1 VIITPYTWTVQL
13 GFCVEVSRVQIP
25 LMTAWALT
33 IHKCQGMTLEKC
45 ELHLE
50 KCFGF
55 GMAYVA
61 LSRCKGLTGLQIV
74 GWKGG
79 KGICADPVVDEFYR
93 SIRMSDP
100 VKV

>member
-1 VIITPYTWTVQL
+1 MEKVIVTPYTWTVQL
-13 GFCVEVSRVQIP
+13 GAFVKVSRVQIP

-45 ELHLE
+45 VLDLSR
-50 KCFGF
+50 CFGY

-61 LSRCKGLTGLQIV
+61 LSRCKSLEGLQIV

-79 KGICADPVVDEFYR
+79 REISADPVVDEFYK
-93 SIRMSDP
+93 SIQ
-100 VKV
+100 VKS

>member
-1 VIITPYTWTVQL
+1 MIITPYTWTVQL
-13 GFCVEVSRVQIP
+13 GFRVEVSRVQIP

-50 KCFGF
+50 RCFGF

-79 KGICADPVVDEFYR
+79 KEIRADPVVDEFYR
-93 SIRMSDP
+93 SIRM
-100 VKV
+100 

>member
-1 VIITPYTWTVQL
+1 MIITPYTWTVQL
-13 GFCVEVSRVQIP
+13 GYQLEVSRVQIP

-45 ELHLE
+45 QLDLSR
-50 KCFGF
+50 CFGY

-61 LSRCKGLTGLQIV
+61 LSRCKSLEGLEII

-79 KGICADPVVDEFYR
+79 KEICADPAVDEFYK
-93 SIRMSDP
+93 SIRGRTESP
-100 VKV
+100 

>member
-1 VIITPYTWTVQL
+1 VIITPYTWTITL
-13 GFCVEVSRVQIP
+13 GYRVEVSRVQIP

-45 ELHLE
+45 VLHLDR
-50 KCFGF
+50 CFGY

-61 LSRCKGLTGLQIV
+61 LSRCKSLEGLQIN

-79 KGICADPVVDEFYR
+79 KEIRADPVLDEFYE
-93 SIRMSDP
+93 SIR
-100 VKV
+100 KKQRNF